1 MTGFGNYNAKYTVA
15 MPSKDKGNPSP
26 MPQKAP
32 VDKRNPNITPLY
44 SYRDGSTPSP
54 MPPKAPIDY
63 KNPIILEANPI
74 GEPVAVDYQAP
85 IITRQNPIGEP
96 PEGTFVF
103 FDALGKTVDK
113 LLYKQGG
120 DKTVVNISMDGV
132 TAFGGTQEAPQ
143 SLFIED
149 KSTGKIN
156 TYIYRKVSP
165 SEIANGC
172 LDTGEKISKG
182 QFEKG
187 KTYYVLVSA
196 GNNNDSIKN
205 EHVEIYSLNYSEK
218 DGVPSYTL
226 EQDAGMDGAGKS
238 SVKIQA

>member
-74 GEPVAVDYQAP
+74 GEP
-85 IITRQNPIGEP
+85 

-113 LLYKQGG
+113 LLHKQGG